1 MFGASLVD
9 VDAKEINMNRILDR
23 RERPAAALGSIDC
36 SRGARSAAGPSMA
49 RVLVRG
55 VAALC
60 LASSIGLASPALAAA
75 QTFANTAPITIND
88 GGLCEPP
95 GAASPYPS
103 QISVSGLTGT
113 ITDVNVT
120 LAGLTHAFPDDVGVL
135 LVGPAGQKTILMA
148 DTGGSDLFPVSGVN
162 LTFDDAA
169 SASLSDESQITSGTY
184 KPTIGTSLSGCIA
197 PSSFPAPAPA
207 GPYGVSLSVFND
219 TSPNGTWSLY
229 VIDDTLEDTG
239 SISGGWS
246 LDISVQAP
254 DAAEK
259 IADLQEL
266 VAGLGLPKGL
276 TTALNSALD
285 EALAALDAD
294 DTAGACDSLQAF
306 LNQVAARNGK
316 KLTAAQAQQLSDA
329 ANEIRALLDC

>member
-1 MFGASLVD
+1 M
-9 VDAKEINMNRILDR
+9 
-23 RERPAAALGSIDC
+23 
-36 SRGARSAAGPSMA
+36 AR

-60 LASSIGLASPALAAA
+60 VATSIGLAAPALAAA
-75 QTFANTAPITIND
+75 DTFANTAPITIND
-88 GGLCEPP
+88 GGLC
-95 GAASPYPS
+95 GAVRASPYPS
-103 QISVSGLTGT
+103 EISVSGLTGT
-113 ITDVNVT
+113 ITDVNVRLT
-120 LAGLTHAFPDDVGVL
+120 ALTHGFPDDVDVL

-148 DTGGSDLFPVSGVN
+148 DTGGDADVNGAN

-169 SASLSDESQITSGTY
+169 SASLPDAGPITSGTY
-184 KPTIGTSLSGCIA
+184 KPTVGTNESGCTA
-197 PSSFPAPAPA
+197 PSSFPTPAPV
-207 GPYGVSLSVFND
+207 GPYGASLSVFND

-229 VIDDTLEDTG
+229 VIDDTLDDTG

-246 LDISVQAP
+246 LDITVQAP

-266 VAGLGLPKGL
+266 VTGLGLPKGL
-276 TTALNSALD
+276 TSALNSKLEA
-285 EALAALDAD
+285 ALAALDAD

-306 LNQVAARNGK
+306 LNKVAAQDGK
-316 KLTAAQAQQLSDA
+316 KLTAAQAEQLSDA